1 MSSIQQLS
9 RPVMFTGQVGVDKGP
24 FINKVAQS
32 LRELSGT
39 DVRVYNTGSM
49 MYEEDLS
56 IPRGEILKLPR
67 GHLRALRRSVM
78 RRIIAERDPKL
89 WTLISSHAS
98 FRWAHGLFPA
108 QDPDILATLSPSLM
122 INVVDNVH
130 LVHERLR
137 RDHVLPHT
145 MDDVMVAR
153 EAELCF
159 SDLMATWL
167 PAPALPFIAARG
179 PHDRRAESVARLI
192 IDPTQTKVYPSFPM
206 THVMDMPEVLQRI
219 DAFRDRLAE
228 SFIVFDPADV
238 DEKGIV
244 FMAKAAQEKGQE
256 TFSVMVDESEVNLS
270 VAEVL
275 ALDLQ
280 IDRQICD
287 RDFRLIEQSNMIVS
301 LVPDLPDG
309 KPSLSSGV
317 ERELHHAFVSGKRV
331 YVVWLPKRAPSP
343 FISNHAHGVFSN
355 EDELFA
361 HFKTKG
367 LLPIAA

>member
-1 MSSIQQLS
+1 
-9 RPVMFTGQVGVDKGP
+9 
-24 FINKVAQS
+24 
-32 LRELSGT
+32 
-39 DVRVYNTGSM
+39 
-49 MYEEDLS
+49 
-56 IPRGEILKLPR
+56 
-67 GHLRALRRSVM
+67 M
-78 RRIIAERDPKL
+78 RKITAERDPAL
-89 WTLISSHAS
+89 WTLINSHAS

-108 QDPDILATLSPSLM
+108 QDPDILAALSPSLM

-145 MDDVMVAR
+145 MEDVMVAR

-167 PAPALPFIAARG
+167 PVPAQPFIVARG
-179 PHDRRAESVARLI
+179 PNDRRAESVARLI
-192 IDPTQTKVYPSFPM
+192 MDPAQTKVYPSFPM
-206 THVMDMPEVLQRI
+206 THVMDMPEVLRRI

-244 FMAKAAQEKGQE
+244 FMAHAAREKGLE
-256 TFSVMVDESEVNLS
+256 TFNVMVDGKEAILS

-275 ALDLQ
+275 ALDIQ

-287 RDFRLIEQSNMIVS
+287 RDFRLIEQSRVIVS

-317 ERELHHAFVSGKRV
+317 ERELHHAFVCGKQV
-331 YVVWLPKRAPSP
+331 FVVWLPKRAPSP
-343 FISNHAHGVFSN
+343 FISNHAHGVFRS

-361 HFKTKG
+361 HLQQKG
-367 LLPIAA
+367 LLPKAA